1 MEKIK
6 TAVNMALNDKDAG
19 IQPNEI
25 NSILLVGGGS
35 RMPMIKNLLQN
46 IFPNAEQRIEINPDE
61 AVAKGAAYYACHLL
75 SNMELNDQI
84 LAESNSEFRDENVF
98 LKDIKQGPDEVAST
112 LLRRGTMKSSIV
124 ISPHGLI
131 EGETTLIGTHW
142 FLGFRGGVQVHVYDK
157 DKKLLWESSW
167 RIFGVNMNSKS
178 TRRWDHMVL

>member
-84 LAESNSEFRDENVF
+84 LAESNSGKEKLKTYSNFRPF
-98 LKDIKQGPDEVAST
+98 CKKSIKL
-112 LLRRGTMKSSIV
+112 LLRI
-124 ISPHGLI
+124 P
-131 EGETTLIGTHW
+131 
-142 FLGFRGGVQVHVYDK
+142 
-157 DKKLLWESSW
+157 
-167 RIFGVNMNSKS
+167 
-178 TRRWDHMVL
+178 